1 MTKIKP
7 GLGRGL
13 SALINPTANKNND
26 EPVIVS
32 NEELQTDD
40 GKSKNLLA
48 KIAVERISPN
58 PYQPR
63 REFDSKSL
71 QELKLSILENGL
83 IQPVTVRR
91 TKENKYE
98 LISGE
103 RRLRA
108 CKEIGMFEIPAYI
121 LRVDSKEAMLA
132 LSLIENLQREDLNPI
147 EIADTYKK
155 LLEEC
160 NLSHDEIA
168 KKVGKERSTVTN
180 FLRLLKLPEEIQ
192 KSLIEKEITMGH
204 ARALI
209 NVPSKLIQKEILK
222 KIKSAGLSVRKTE
235 ALIKKL
241 SSPKKEK
248 SEKQKIGGATEIS
261 LRDLEDKLRGVFGT
275 KVVCKQDKS
284 GKGTITIEFYSNDEL
299 DRLFD
304 LFDIIE
310 KYN

>member
-7 GLGRGL
+7 GLGKGL
-13 SALINPTANKNND
+13 GALINPSVNESNN
-26 EPVIVS
+26 EPVIVKGDD
-32 NEELQTDD
+32 LQGDD
-40 GKSKNLLA
+40 GKSKNILA
-48 KIAVERISPN
+48 KIPAEKISPN

-63 REFDSKSL
+63 REFDSKAL
-71 QELKLSILENGL
+71 EELKLSILENGL

-91 TKENKYE
+91 TKEGKYE

-108 CKEIGMFEIPAYI
+108 CKEIGMFDIPAYI
-121 LRVDSKEAMLA
+121 LRVETKEAMLA

-168 KKVGKERSTVTN
+168 KRVGKERSTVTN
-180 FLRLLKLPEEIQ
+180 FLRLLKLPSEIQ
-192 KSLIEKEITMGH
+192 KSLVDKEITMGH

-209 NVPSKLIQKEILK
+209 NVPSKIIQKEILH

-235 ALIKKL
+235 SLIKKL

-248 SEKQKIGGATEIS
+248 TEKPKSGAAEIS

>member
-1 MTKIKP
+1 MKP

-32 NEELQTDD
+32 NKELQTDD

-48 KIAVERISPN
+48 KIPVERISPN

-63 REFDSKSL
+63 REFDSKAL

-108 CKEIGMFEIPAYI
+108 CKEIGMFDIPAYI
-121 LRVDSKEAMLA
+121 LRVESKEAMLA

-192 KSLIEKEITMGH
+192 KSLIDKEITMGH

-209 NVPSKLIQKEILK
+209 NVPSKLIQKEMLA

-241 SSPKKEK
+241 SSPKKDKTEK
-248 SEKQKIGGATEIS
+248 PKSGGAAEIS

-275 KVVCKQDKS
+275 KVICKQDKS
-284 GKGTITIEFYSNDEL
+284 GKGTIAIEFYSNDEL